1 MTTEEIVKE
10 LEQIKPAL
18 DSIFTFTSERK
29 KEAIDIAIQ
38 AVKEPSYA
46 MGYQDGLEDG
56 LDDIRPH
63 GHWIG
68 QNKDCRGYC
77 DSFKCSEC
85 GALIYPNCVQTECD
99 YPSCPFCLAD
109 MISAE

>member
-1 MTTEEIVKE
+1 M
-10 LEQIKPAL
+10 
-18 DSIFTFTSERK
+18 TSE
-29 KEAIDIAIQ
+29 EAINRLDTLKDCAEVAVWIKDKDVEAFELAIQ
-38 AVKEPSYA
+38 ALKEPSYA

-109 MISAE
+109 MEEDEK

>member
-1 MTTEEIVKE
+1 M
-10 LEQIKPAL
+10 
-18 DSIFTFTSERK
+18 TSE
-29 KEAIDIAIQ
+29 EAINLISRNKSVFQYDTEMTEALNLAIQ
-38 AVKEPSYA
+38 ALKEPSYA

-63 GHWIG
+63 GQWIG

-85 GALIYPNCVQTECD
+85 GAMIYPNCVQKECD

-109 MISAE
+109 MEEDENEV